1 MEIFITHYPLR
12 LKHLWFFLLSV
23 KEALSKATLKMSL
36 VAKYL
41 DRANLASRLANAAA
55 CFVALIS
62 FVSEKTAF
70 PESNGNSLPEVT
82 CGASC

>member
-1 MEIFITHYPLR
+1 M
-12 LKHLWFFLLSV
+12 
-23 KEALSKATLKMSL
+23 KETLSKATLKMSLKKKKKKMSL

-41 DRANLASRLANAAA
+41 DRANLVSRLANAAA
-55 CFVALIS
+55 CFAGLIP